1 MPRYTHD
8 GYTKVAW
15 ATIADKEFVAL
26 SELNAGEDLECH
38 LTGDGL
44 NIAFSE
50 NSVDD
55 SALCEAFNAALPG
68 TYSVNPELTYKR
80 NNTEGGDTDA
90 MWNLFSTR
98 NESGALVVRRGI
110 PSSTAW
116 QAGQAVEVYPVRVGI
131 RKPAPSS
138 RDEQVTFMVT
148 FYGTEEPALDG
159 IVVAS

>member
-15 ATIADKEFVAL
+15 ATVADKNFVTL
-26 SELNAGEDLECH
+26 SELTAGEDLECD

-55 SALCEAFNAALPG
+55 SALCEAFDAALPG
-68 TYSVNPELTYKR
+68 TYGVNPELTYKR
-80 NNTEGGDTDA
+80 RNTENGDTDA
-90 MWNLFSTR
+90 MWNLFNER

-110 PSSTAW
+110 PSSTDWA
-116 QAGQAVEVYPVRVGI
+116 AGQPVEVYPARVGI
-131 RKPAPSS
+131 RKPAAST
-138 RDEQVTFMVT
+138 RNTQVNFMVT
-148 FYGTEEPALDG
+148 FFGSEEPALDG